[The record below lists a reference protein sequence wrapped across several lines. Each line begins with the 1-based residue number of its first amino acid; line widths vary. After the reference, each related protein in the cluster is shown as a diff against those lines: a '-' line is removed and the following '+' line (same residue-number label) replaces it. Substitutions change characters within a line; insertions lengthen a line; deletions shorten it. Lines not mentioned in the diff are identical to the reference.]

1 MAGLLD
7 FEDPNTAGAMQLGL
21 GLLNAGGPSRMP
33 VSLGQGIAQGG
44 TMAMDA
50 MRQARQDL
58 LKKKLAQLEI
68 EKGQLTMDQV
78 KRELAK
84 DEELKAAFK
93 SSYQSPEQ
101 QALAAGGQGPTNEAA
116 AAIPNFAPKLDQKGL
131 MGKLMGIDPVTA
143 LKFKEYLEPKP
154 ITVAAD
160 SRVLMP
166 DSTDPSGFR
175 TILGAEKKKTKLD
188 EALDAAGI
196 TDPMQRAAFAKK
208 ALEKDTT
215 HAPAAVNKVEVKLGE
230 SVVGQIGP
238 MLKDSRIAAQGAMK
252 FNDSADRILKAIDTK
267 AVSSGPLT
275 SMTMTVKQFLN
286 PSGGK
291 ENENIRQTR
300 QVIRALAESSVE
312 ARKELQGQGQ
322 VTENEALAV
331 QKAMSGDIDSLTI
344 GELRDIANLNKK
356 AASFRARAHKHLL
369 DTLKEDPTTAKYAAY
384 YAVEGLDALAA
395 GGANDVMS
403 QADAIIGTKPPGAK

>member
-7 FEDPNTAGAMQLGL
+7 FEDPNTAGAIQLGL

-33 VSLGQGIAQGG
+33 VSMGQGIAQGG
-44 TMAMDA
+44 EMAMGA

-68 EKGQLTMDQV
+68 EKGQLSMDQV

-84 DEELKAAFK
+84 DEEIRAAFK

-101 QALAAGGQGPTNEAA
+101 QALAAGGQGPTNAA
-116 AAIPNFAPKLDQKGL
+116 AATIPNFAPKLDQKGL
-131 MGKLMGIDPVTA
+131 MSKLMNADPVTA

-166 DSTDPSGFR
+166 DDTSPTGFK
-175 TILGAEKKKTKLD
+175 TVLGAEKKKTKLD
-188 EALDAAGI
+188 ENLDAAGI

-208 ALEKDTT
+208 ALEKDTS
-215 HAPAAVNKVEVKLGE
+215 HAPAALNKVEVKMGE
-230 SVVGQIGP
+230 SVVNQIGP
-238 MLKDSRIAAQGAMK
+238 MLKDSKTAALGATKM
-252 FNDSADRILKAIDTK
+252 NDAADRIIKAIDTN

-275 SMTMTVKQFLN
+275 SMAMTVKQFLN

-291 ENENIRQTR
+291 ETENIRQTR

-356 AASFRARAHKHLL
+356 AAAFRARSHKQML
-369 DTLKEDPTTAKYAAY
+369 DTLKKDPATSKYAAFY
-384 YAVEGLDALAA
+384 EVEGLDSLAS
-395 GGANDVMS
+395 GGKSNVMFE
-403 QADAIIGTKPPGAK
+403 ADKIIGAK